1 MRDMGEPLAWE
12 AMYPQLPRHLIVF
25 LLGVLAYE
33 AAWATGA
40 RTYPLPIKKPSG
52 YQGGDNCRWRA
63 DGRRYFEFVG
73 YAWEERQG
81 DLAG

>member
-1 MRDMGEPLAWE
+1 MRGIGEPLRGK
-12 AMYPQLPRHLIVF
+12 AMCPQLPRHLIVF

-40 RTYPLPIKKPSG
+40 YTCPLPIKKPSR
-52 YQGGDNCRWRA
+52 YQGGDNRRWRA